1 VEAVLKK
8 MKSWKAPGPDG
19 IPNRLLKTLGKPL
32 RERLAGVVEAS
43 LKRGYYPKVF
53 RSARTVVLPK
63 DKTEMDL
70 PGSWRL
76 IALLRT
82 IGKTIEAIV
91 AERLTEAV
99 ERTGRLPEE
108 QMGNRKGR
116 SYEDA
121 LKAIAELIGTAFNV
135 NRPISMLAL
144 DISGAFDAVNHIR
157 LLDVLRKK
165 GLPHWLI
172 QWVKSFLEGR
182 STTLQFD
189 GYESKS
195 IDIRT
200 GVPQGSP
207 LSPILFI
214 LYSSALYDGIRG
226 VNGVVAVG
234 FADDITLLS
243 YGRTRDEVCE

>member
-1 VEAVLKK
+1 VEVLAKRFYPEREIDLSDVADREFGVGSCRQEVEINNDVNGDDVGAVLKK
-8 MKSWKAPGPDG
+8 MKPWKALGPDR
-19 IPNRLLKTLGKPL
+19 IPNGLLKTLGKPL

-63 DKTEMDL
+63 DKTEIDL
-70 PGSWRL
+70 PGSWRP

-82 IGKTIEAIV
+82 IGKTVEAIV
-91 AERLTEAV
+91 AKRLTEAV

-121 LKAIAELIGTAFNV
+121 LKVITELIGTAFDV
-135 NRPISMLAL
+135 NRPVSMLAL

-165 GLPHWLI
+165 GLP
-172 QWVKSFLEGR
+172 
-182 STTLQFD
+182 
-189 GYESKS
+189 Y
-195 IDIRT
+195 
-200 GVPQGSP
+200 
-207 LSPILFI
+207 
-214 LYSSALYDGIRG
+214 
-226 VNGVVAVG
+226 
-234 FADDITLLS
+234 
-243 YGRTRDEVCE
+243 